1 MDTFI
6 ADMQMS
12 ALCDERQYEHLD
24 GDALAKLY
32 DDTIAGLL
40 DKQIPVRQ
48 VTCRRRPSTMWFDD
62 ECRRAKRMLRS
73 MERAARR
80 TGPLFDNNL
89 PETSVGL
96 LHPVKSEAF

>member
-24 GDALAKLY
+24 SDALAKLY
-32 DDTIAGLL
+32 DDPIAGLL

-48 VTCRRRPSTMWFDD
+48 VTCRRRPSTMWFDY
-62 ECRRAKRMLRS
+62 ECRRAKRVFIIIIIIK
-73 MERAARR
+73 EQIKV
-80 TGPLFDNNL
+80 T
-89 PETSVGL
+89 
-96 LHPVKSEAF
+96 

>member
-1 MDTFI
+1 LDVFI
-6 ADMQMS
+6 ADLQTS
-12 ALCDERQYEHLD
+12 ALYDERRYEHLD

-40 DKQIPVRQ
+40 DEQIPVRQ